1 MNEICRRILTGVI
14 SGVLFLGAYIYFPLI
29 FSLFLIII
37 LFIILFIEWP
47 YLISP
52 TLLKFWF
59 ITPIYPILPVLCLLY
74 LQWSYR
80 NIGGII
86 PLYPF
91 LSAWIFDTS
100 SYFSGRFLGY
110 HKICP
115 LISPKKSW
123 EGLFGGGVG
132 VLVLN
137 FVLFK
142 DEGILFV
149 LSASVL
155 LVGIAFLGDIFVSF
169 LKRQAKIKD
178 SGNILPG
185 HGGLLDRFD
194 SVFFVALAVVCYLFI
209 IKLSLLLI

>member
-1 MNEICRRILTGVI
+1 MSEIYRRILTGII
-14 SGVLFLGAYIYFPLI
+14 SGVLFFYVYFYFPLT
-29 FSLFLIII
+29 FSLLLLMI
-37 LFIILFIEWP
+37 LFFILFLEWP
-47 YLISP
+47 RLISP

-59 ITPIYPILPVLCLLY
+59 ITPIYPIFPVLCLLY

-80 NIGGII
+80 DVSRII

-91 LSAWIFDTS
+91 LVAWIFDTG
-100 SYFSGRFLGY
+100 SYFSGNFLGY

-115 LISPKKSW
+115 KVSPKKSW
-123 EGLFGGGVG
+123 EGLFGGALG
-132 VLVLN
+132 VLVFN
-137 FVLFK
+137 FILFKNKGVLF
-142 DEGILFV
+142 I

-155 LVGIAFLGDIFVSF
+155 LVIIAFLGDIFVSL

-194 SVFFVALAVVCYLFI
+194 SVFFVVLVVVCYL
-209 IKLSLLLI
+209 LVDC